1 MSISSSQLFLI
12 WSPSSSGV
20 PSISPSNDMSFALSS
35 PTPLGLPP
43 PTRVLS
49 WAIFGIRSPEV
60 PSPTPSPIAL
70 PVGESSGRTTSSR
83 VLPSGSI
90 SAAAA
95 TAAASA
101 STATADT
108 SAASPA
114 RTTATAVASP
124 SRCPS
129 WFSSARSPP
138 LAFHVGHS
146 RAVSNLV
153 EYGSD
158 FTISVNWTF
167 RNLVPSAMSVPG
179 HILLF
184 IGETAFTPHLCSFA
198 RITSSDTYSAF
209 FVPCCVLPL
218 SVILLVVVVFPWSVF
233 LVDIC
238 SVPLSTFLVI
248 VCAAPSAMYQSPPLI
263 ASVHSLRL
271 TKDSHWPGCLRRVS
285 ASKDRRWSASKVI
298 SFSLAFG
305 LMPRAKA

>member
-1 MSISSSQLFLI
+1 MIHSQAVSHPSSSVSDTVSMSISSSQLFLI

-20 PSISPSNDMSFALSS
+20 PSISNDMSFALSS

-95 TAAASA
+95 ATAAASA

-138 LAFHVGHS
+138 LAFH
-146 RAVSNLV
+146 
-153 EYGSD
+153 
-158 FTISVNWTF
+158 SV
-167 RNLVPSAMSVPG
+167 
-179 HILLF
+179 
-184 IGETAFTPHLCSFA
+184 
-198 RITSSDTYSAF
+198 F

-248 VCAAPSAMYQSPPLI
+248 VCAGPLSVAIKNRVFPPPMLIFLFTCDLKTPDQHHLTCVTSLYHVPVPSSDCFSTLFALDERLPL
-263 ASVHSLRL
+263 AWVSEESVGLQRSEAEIMKLLFILKRRHCPERL
-271 TKDSHWPGCLRRVS
+271 LQ
-285 ASKDRRWSASKVI
+285 A
-298 SFSLAFG
+298 FSGHDYLS
-305 LMPRAKA
+305 